1 MFRGCGPTEKMHV
14 WNRAQSA
21 VFRSIVHLRAAA
33 GLLHSQITDIYLF
46 SVSSIIP
53 PCFPFTYYLQS
64 SLKQD
69 ANSQSWLYRSRF
81 SSEKHHRWRENNW
94 FVRETKRSSDGGV
107 HWLLPRLSRIIVRQV
122 RLMIRCEE
130 RWCYFIPPP
139 AAGTLPLKEGL
150 TFVVAPL
157 RVHPVQ
163 TVK

>member
-1 MFRGCGPTEKMHV
+1 MWINWKDAHLES
-14 WNRAQSA
+14 SA
-21 VFRSIVHLRAAA
+21 ISCISINCPPEGSSGSPSH
-33 GLLHSQITDIYLF
+33 GNSKITDIHLF

-53 PCFPFTYYLQS
+53 PCFPFTYNLQS
-64 SLKQD
+64 SIKQD
-69 ANSQSWLYRSRF
+69 ANSQSWLYWSRF

-107 HWLLPRLSRIIVRQV
+107 HWLPPRLSWIIVRQV

-139 AAGTLPLKEGL
+139 AACTLPLKEGL

-163 TVK
+163 IVK